1 MTGPRVCWGG
11 KGELASYL
19 LTGTPAGWKGQWSKA
34 VLSHKPVPRVCLD
47 IDAAE
52 TVLRTSRERVWR
64 ACVLSQDGWRNAPA
78 GVGAIEGGTAWV
90 PEECNSDQIKVCF
103 G

>member
-34 VLSHKPVPRVCLD
+34 VLSHKPMPRVCLD

-52 TVLRTSRERVWR
+52 TVLRTSRERVCGEPVCS
-64 ACVLSQDGWRNAPA
+64 AKTAGEMPLPELVL
-78 GVGAIEGGTAWV
+78 
-90 PEECNSDQIKVCF
+90 
-103 G
+103 